1 MDKRIELSLLG
12 SFDSGLGEGAAEI
25 VAHDPDTQ
33 RLFVINS
40 ETKSIDILDISSP
53 KTPTRVAPIDV
64 SAIDGVEQGGPN
76 SVAVKNGILAIA
88 IEANVETDPGLV
100 AFFDTDGNFQS
111 AVEVGVLPD
120 MLTFTPDGSK
130 ILVANEGQPT
140 DTEDPQGSISI
151 IDLSAGVDNATVQT
165 LDFTS
170 FDADQADLEAAGL
183 RIFPGK
189 TLSEDV
195 EPEYIAVSEDGLT
208 AFVALQEANAVAV
221 VDIANGQIVEI
232 QPLGTKDHAQEGNG
246 LDPSDRDG
254 GINIQTVPVKGL
266 YQPDGIASYTVNG
279 TTYYVTANEGDAR
292 DEDARVADL
301 TLDPD
306 AFPDAAT
313 LQQDEN
319 LGRLEVSTIDGDT
332 DNDGDFDELFS
343 YGARSFSIFDEN
355 GNLVFDSGDLIAQ
368 ITAQQTPELF
378 NANDGDPA
386 EFDARSDAKGAE
398 PEAVVVGE
406 VDGRHYAFVG
416 LERAGGGVMVF
427 DISEPANSEFV
438 QYIRTDGDIAPE
450 GLAFIRQE
458 DSPIGVPLLAV
469 ANEVSGT
476 TTLYQINFEG
486 ETIVGTRCDDFLKG
500 TAGDDDIN
508 GRRGDDFIRSLAGND
523 RIDGGRGDDH
533 IRSGK
538 GDDDVTG
545 GRGDD
550 RIRAGWGDDTVDGGR
565 GDDDI
570 RAGRGDDTVDGGRG
584 DDTVDAG
591 EGDDEVD
598 GGRGDDELRGGQGD
612 DWLEGGRG
620 GDELRGG
627 QGDDWLE
634 GGRGDDELRGG
645 AGLDTAVFS
654 GNRDDYLI
662 AETSVTD
669 LRSGGPDGIDTIK
682 NIELLEFA
690 DQTVD
695 LRDSSGSNFT
705 LQILHASDLEGG
717 VDAIGRAPNFAAIMD
732 NLEDTFENTVIISS
746 GDNYLPGPFFSAG
759 GDRDVRDALSD
770 TYLKLFGQDPTVDP
784 DTATFDWDIRE
795 GGGRVDVSI
804 MNIIGFDASTVGN
817 HEFDLGS
824 DTFESIIEEDIRD
837 QDSPADGL
845 DEIRWLG
852 AQFPYLS
859 ANLDFSGDGDLA
871 NLFTPDILPNTDFG
885 VSQAEFDAVFAAAQ
899 AGDDA
904 ALNDALAAIAGKP
917 KIAPATIIEEGGE
930 QIGVVGATTQLLESL
945 SSPTGTTVIGG
956 PLTVNDM
963 QQLAD
968 VLQPAI
974 DQLVAEGVNKIIVAS
989 HLQQIALEEE
999 LAGLLSGVDVI
1010 LAGGSDTLLADD
1022 EDVTRGLRPGDV
1034 PDGDYP
1040 IVTQNAD
1047 GNTTV
1052 ITSTDGEYSYV
1063 GRLVIEFDAD
1073 GNVIAESIDENVSG
1087 VFATT
1092 DEQVADLFNDGDD
1105 TREEALEKAFAEGS
1119 KGAEVQAL
1127 TEAVTG
1133 VVIEK
1138 DGNVFGETDVF
1149 IEGRREAVRTEETNL
1164 GNLTA
1169 DANLA
1174 VAQSV
1179 DDTVLVSLKN
1189 GGGIRAPIGE
1199 VESDGTLLP
1208 PQENA
1213 DAGKENG
1220 EVSQLDIENALR
1232 FNNGLTLLTLT
1243 PEQLLQVLEHAVAE
1257 TAEGATPGQFAQVG
1271 GINFS
1276 FDPDLPAGSRVQ
1288 SAALVDETGAKTP
1301 IVENGTVVDSAPGAV
1316 RIVTLS
1322 FLADG
1327 GDAYPFPDFVA
1338 ADAGFANRID
1348 LDGFDPTSVP
1358 DALDGNADFA
1368 NFGTE
1373 QDALAEFLAANH
1385 PRALGAPDGP
1395 SDFDA
1400 AETPP
1405 EDDTRI
1411 QNLSVRADTVLAG
1424 AGPVDA
1430 TIMEIQGAGHE
1441 SPLEGREVVTTGIVT
1456 AVDTNAFYIQD
1467 PDGDGD
1473 IATSDGLFIF
1483 TGGAPGVALGNLVQ
1497 VTGTVS
1503 EFKRSTAPASELTVT
1518 QIAGPS
1524 DVTVLSSGNDLPTAV
1539 VLGVDR
1545 VQPDSVIDD
1554 DGFTS
1559 FDPEDDAIDFLESL
1573 EGMLAEV
1580 NNPLVVSGTNRFDE
1594 VGLVANRGGES
1605 GPGILN
1611 EVIAPGD
1618 FNPEI
1623 LLINDSIVPE
1633 PVATTGDTF
1642 IENPVGVMNY
1652 SFGAYKLELTETP
1665 TVVPGG
1671 RTPETTTLEG
1681 SDTELTVATYNA
1693 FNLDPS
1699 DGDPGGADDR
1709 LDALARSI
1717 VNNLNSP
1724 DIIALQEIQDNTG
1737 STDDG
1742 TVAADQTLV
1751 ELIVAIVQAGGPLY
1765 SFAQIDPTN
1774 NADGGAPG
1782 SNIRNAFLYNPA
1794 RVSGPADLQRI
1805 EDPAFDEGGDGTP
1818 AEAAYE
1824 GTRKPLVGTFTFLST
1839 GEEVTVIGNHLKSKT
1854 QDDVLYGNVQPPVEN
1869 TLAQRVDQAE
1879 VINDFVADILAADPD
1894 ANVIV
1899 LGDLNDFQFSDTLA
1913 ALANGNGGDPE
1924 LLNLVD
1930 LLDTEDQ
1937 YSFIFNGN
1945 SQVLDHI
1952 LASPN
1957 LTDDSPEIDAVHI
1970 NLDFGFPGGNPS
1982 DHDPLVAK
1990 FDLSPETAIV
2000 A

>member
-25 VAHDPDTQ
+25 VAHDPDRQ

-40 ETKSIDILDISSP
+40 ETESIDILDISSP
-53 KTPTRVAPIDV
+53 KTPTRIASIDV

-120 MLTFTPDGSK
+120 MLTFTPDGGK

-140 DTEDPQGSISI
+140 DTADPQGSISI

-221 VDIANGQIVEI
+221 VDIADGQIVEI
-232 QPLGTKDHAQEGNG
+232 QPLGTKDHAQAGNG

-254 GINIQTVPVKGL
+254 GINIRTVPVKGL
-266 YQPDGIASYTVNG
+266 YQPDGIAAYTVDG

-332 DNDGDFDELFS
+332 DNDGDFDALFS

-355 GNLVFDSGDLIAQ
+355 GKLVFDSGDLIAR
-368 ITAQQTPELF
+368 ITALQTPELF

-398 PEAVVVGE
+398 PESVAVGE
-406 VDGRHYAFVG
+406 VDGKHYAFVG

-438 QYIRTDGDIAPE
+438 QYIRTEGDIAPE
-450 GLAFIRQE
+450 GLAFIKAE
-458 DSPIGVPLLAV
+458 DSPRGTAMLAV

-476 TTLYQINFEG
+476 TSLYEINFQGMVFNGNNEANG
-486 ETIVGTRCDDFLKG
+486 FFGTD
-500 TAGDDDIN
+500 GDDVFN
-508 GRRGDDFIRSLAGND
+508 
-523 RIDGGRGDDH
+523 
-533 IRSGK
+533 
-538 GDDDVTG
+538 
-545 GRGDD
+545 
-550 RIRAGWGDDTVDGGR
+550 
-565 GDDDI
+565 
-570 RAGRGDDTVDGGRG
+570 
-584 DDTVDAG
+584 
-591 EGDDEVD
+591 
-598 GGRGDDELRGGQGD
+598 
-612 DWLEGGRG
+612 GRG
-620 GDELRGG
+620 GDDKMNGKIGNDTLSGGEGRDLILGGVGDDVLSGGRRYDKIRGG
-627 QGDDWLE
+627 DGDDRLI
-634 GGRGDDELRGG
+634 GGRENDDLDGG
-645 AGLDTAVFS
+645 
-654 GNRDDYLI
+654 
-662 AETSVTD
+662 
-669 LRSGGPDGIDTIK
+669 DGIDTAVYSGNLADYIIEDGRITDTRSGNNDASDIIK
-682 NIELLEFA
+682 NIEFLEFA
-690 DQTVD
+690 DQTID
-695 LRDSSGSNFT
+695 LRDSGGGNFT

-770 TYLKLFGQDPTVDP
+770 AYLKLFGQDPTADP

-804 MNIIGFDASTVGN
+804 MNIIGFDASAVGN

-859 ANLDFSGDGDLA
+859 ANLDVSGDGDLA

-917 KIAPATIIEEGGE
+917 KIAPATIVEEGGE
-930 QIGVVGATTQLLESL
+930 QIGVVGATTQLLEAL

-968 VLQPAI
+968 VLQPTI
-974 DQLVAEGVNKIIVAS
+974 DRLVAEGVNKIVVAS

-1022 EDVTRGLRPGDV
+1022 EDATRGLRPGDA

-1052 ITSTDGEYSYV
+1052 ITGTDGEYSYV

-1105 TREEALEKAFAEGS
+1105 SQEEALEKAFAEGS

-1127 TEAVTG
+1127 TDAVTG

-1138 DGNVFGETDVF
+1138 DGIVFGESDVF

-1179 DDTVLVSLKN
+1179 DGAVLVSLKN

-1271 GINFS
+1271 GISFS

-1316 RIVTLS
+1316 RIVTLG

-1358 DALDGNADFA
+1358 GALDGNADFA

-1424 AGPVDA
+1424 AGPADA

-1483 TGGAPGVALGNLVQ
+1483 TGGAPGVAVGDLVQ

-1503 EFKRSTAPASELTVT
+1503 EFKRATAPASELTVT

-1524 DVTVLSSGNDLPTAV
+1524 DVSVLSSGNDLPTAV

-1545 VQPDSVIDD
+1545 VQPDTVIDD
-1554 DGFTS
+1554 DGFAS

-1580 NNPLVVSGTNRFDE
+1580 NDPLVVSGTNRFDE

-1623 LLINDSIVPE
+1623 LLTNDSIVPE

-1642 IENPVGVMNY
+1642 TENPVGVMSY

-1693 FNLDPS
+1693 FNLDPG

-1737 STDDG
+1737 RTDDG
-1742 TVAADQTLV
+1742 TVAADQTMV
-1751 ELIVAIVQAGGPLY
+1751 ELIVAIVLAGGPLY

-1869 TLAQRVDQAE
+1869 TSAQRVDQAE
-1879 VINDFVADILAADPD
+1879 VINDFVADILAAAPD

-1930 LLDTEDQ
+1930 LLDTEDR

>member
-12 SFDSGLGEGAAEI
+12 SFDSGLGEDSSEI
-25 VAHDPDTQ
+25 VAHDPGTQ
-33 RLFVINS
+33 RLFITNS
-40 ETKSIDILDISSP
+40 DTKTVDIVDISSP
-53 KTPTRVAPIDV
+53 KTPSRISSIDV
-64 SAIDGVEQGGPN
+64 SQINGVDTDGPN
-76 SVAVKNGILAIA
+76 SVSVSNGILAIA
-88 IEANVETDPGLV
+88 IGAETETDNGLV
-100 AFFDTDGNFQS
+100 AFFDTDGNFLDS
-111 AVEVGVLPD
+111 VEVGPLPD

-130 ILVANEGQPT
+130 ILVANEGQPG
-140 DTEDPQGSISI
+140 DSIDPKGSISI
-151 IDLSAGVDNATVQT
+151 IDLSAGIDNATVNT
-165 LDFTS
+165 VDFTS
-170 FDADQADLEAAGL
+170 FDADQANLEAAGL
-183 RIFPGK
+183 RIFPGQ
-189 TLSEDV
+189 TLSDDV
-195 EPEYIAVSEDGLT
+195 EPEYIAVSEDGQT

-221 VDIANGQIVEI
+221 VDIASGTIVEI
-232 QPLGTKDHAQEGNG
+232 QPLGTKDHSQEGNG

-254 GINIQTVPVKGL
+254 AINIQTVPVHGL
-266 YQPDGIASYTVNG
+266 YQPDGIATYTVDG

-301 TLDPD
+301 TLDPT

-313 LQQDEN
+313 LQLDEN

-368 ITAQQTPELF
+368 ITAQETPELF

-398 PEAVVVGE
+398 PESVVVGE
-406 VDGRHYAFVG
+406 VNGGHFAFVG

-427 DISEPANSEFV
+427 DISDPANSEFV
-438 QYIRTDGDIAPE
+438 QYIRTDSDIAPE
-450 GLAFIRQE
+450 GLKFVPATE
-458 DSPIGVPLLAV
+458 SPIGVPLLAV

-476 TTLYQINFEG
+476 TSLYEINFQG
-486 ETIVGTRCDDFLKG
+486 KVSAGTNGNNAFNG
-500 TAGDDDIN
+500 TGGDDTYN
-508 GRRGDDFIRSLAGND
+508 GRGGNDEIKGFAGND
-523 RIDGGRGDDH
+523 TLNGGRG
-533 IRSGK
+533 K
-538 GDDDVTG
+538 
-545 GRGDD
+545 D
-550 RIRAGWGDDTVDGGR
+550 RIYGGD
-565 GDDDI
+565 
-570 RAGRGDDTVDGGRG
+570 
-584 DDTVDAG
+584 
-591 EGDDEVD
+591 
-598 GGRGDDELRGGQGD
+598 GDDELDGGLLYD
-612 DWLEGGRG
+612 KLRG
-620 GDELRGG
+620 GD
-627 QGDDWLE
+627 GDDTLT
-634 GGRGDDELRGG
+634 GGGGWDDLKGG
-645 AGLDTAVFS
+645 EGLDTAVFR
-654 GNRDDYLI
+654 GNRDEYEIQDDRVI
-662 AETSVTD
+662 DSVKGRDATD
-669 LRSGGPDGIDTIK
+669 KIE
-682 NIELLEFA
+682 NIEFLQFA

-695 LRDSSGSNFT
+695 LRSSSSPFT

-732 NLEDTFENTVIISS
+732 NLEDTFDNTVIISS

-759 GDRDVRDALSD
+759 GDRDVRDALSEA
-770 TYLKLFGQDPTVDP
+770 YLKLFGQDPTVDP

-804 MNIIGFDASTVGN
+804 MNIIGFDASAVGN

-837 QDSPADGL
+837 QDDPADGL

-859 ANLDFSGDGDLA
+859 ANLDFTGDGDLA

-885 VSQAEFDAVFAAAQ
+885 VSQEEFDAVFAAAQ

-945 SSPTGTTVIGG
+945 SSPTGTEVIGG

-968 VLQPAI
+968 VLQPTI
-974 DQLVAEGVNKIIVAS
+974 DQLVDSGVNKIIVAS

-1022 EDVTRGLRPGDV
+1022 EDVARGLQPGDV
-1034 PDGDYP
+1034 RDGVYP

-1047 GNTTV
+1047 GKTTV

-1092 DEQVADLFNDGDD
+1092 DEQVAALFDDGDD
-1105 TREEALEKAFAEGS
+1105 TEEEALEKAFAEGT
-1119 KGAEVQAL
+1119 KGAEVAAL
-1127 TEAVTG
+1127 TDAVTG
-1133 VVIEK
+1133 IVIEK
-1138 DGNVFGETDVF
+1138 DANVFGETDVF
-1149 IEGRREAVRTEETNL
+1149 IDGRRESVRTEETNL

-1169 DANLA
+1169 DANLET
-1174 VAQSV
+1174 AQSV
-1179 DDTVLVSLKN
+1179 DNTVLVSIKN

-1199 VESDGTLLP
+1199 VEADGTLLP

-1213 DAGKENG
+1213 DAGKEAG

-1243 PEQLLQVLEHAVAE
+1243 PEQLLQVLEHAVAA
-1257 TAEGATPGQFAQVG
+1257 TAEGSTPGQFAQVG

-1276 FDPDLPAGSRVQ
+1276 FDPDQPAGSRVQ

-1301 IVENGTVVDSAPGAV
+1301 IVENGEVVDSAPDAV

-1327 GDAYPFPDFVA
+1327 GDSYPFPDFIA
-1338 ADAGFANRID
+1338 ADAAFANRVD

-1385 PRALGAPDGP
+1385 PRQLSGPDGP

-1400 AETPP
+1400 AETDPA
-1405 EDDTRI
+1405 DDTRI
-1411 QNLSVRADTVLAG
+1411 QNLSVRSDTVLDPV
-1424 AGPVDA
+1424 GPVAA
-1430 TIMEIQGAGHE
+1430 TIMEIQSADHT
-1441 SPLEGREVVTTGIVT
+1441 SPLVGQEVTTSGIVT
-1456 AVDTNAFYIQD
+1456 AVDTNSFYIQD
-1467 PDGDGD
+1467 PDGDGN

-1483 TGGAPGVALGNLVQ
+1483 TGGAPGVAVGDLVEI
-1497 VTGTVS
+1497 TGTVS
-1503 EFKRSTAPASELTVT
+1503 DFKSGSAPASELTVT
-1518 QIAGPS
+1518 QISFPS
-1524 DVTVLSSGNDLPTAV
+1524 DITIVSSGNALPAPV

-1545 VQPDSVIDD
+1545 IQPDDVIDD

-1573 EGMLAEV
+1573 EGMLVEV
-1580 NNPLVVSGTNRFDE
+1580 NNPLVTSGTNRFDE
-1594 VGLVANRGGES
+1594 VGVVANRGGES

-1623 LLINDSIVPE
+1623 LLLNDSIVTE
-1633 PVATTGDTF
+1633 PDATTGDTF
-1642 IENPVGVMNY
+1642 SENPVGVMSY

-1671 RTPETTTLEG
+1671 RTPDTTSLTG
-1681 SDTELTVATYNA
+1681 SDTEITIATYNV

-1699 DGDPGGADDR
+1699 DGEPGGDPDQ
-1709 LDALARSI
+1709 LDSIAASI
-1717 VNNLNSP
+1717 VNNLGSP
-1724 DIIALQEIQDNTG
+1724 DIIALQEIQDNNGT
-1737 STDDG
+1737 TDDG
-1742 TVAADQTLV
+1742 TVAADDTLQ
-1751 ELIVAIVQAGGPLY
+1751 ELIDAITAAGGPTY
-1765 SFAQIDPTN
+1765 AFAQIDPTN

-1782 SNIRNAFLYNPA
+1782 SNIRNAFLYNTA
-1794 RVSGPADLQRI
+1794 RVGAPTDLQRI
-1805 EDPAFDEGGDGTP
+1805 EDSAFDEDGDGTP

-1824 GTRKPLVGTFTFLST
+1824 GTRKPLVGTFEFLPT
-1839 GEEVTVIGNHLKSKT
+1839 GESVTVIGNHLKSKS
-1854 QDDVLYGNVQPPVEN
+1854 QDDGLFGNVQPPVQN
-1869 TLAQRVDQAE
+1869 TLDQRVDQAE
-1879 VINDFVADILAADPD
+1879 AINDFVADLLATDPD
-1894 ANVIV
+1894 ANIVV
-1899 LGDLNDFQFSDTLA
+1899 LGDMNDFQFSDTLA

-1957 LTDDSPEIDAVHI
+1957 LTDDSPQIDAVHI
-1970 NLDFGFPGGNPS
+1970 NLDFGFPAANPS
-1982 DHDPLVAK
+1982 DHDPLVAQ
-1990 FDLSPETAIV
+1990 FDLTPETSITA
-2000 A
+2000 